1 MLYNLTFTIVFSI
14 LIGIDE
20 STTSSDGYEYRPMI
34 HNEIREFK
42 IDRNKHKECR
52 IASLK
57 IKKEEKGTNE
67 IKFSAVS
74 SDAYVS
80 CKSGQVTRLE
90 TLGRK
95 KCGIG
100 KMLMRLC
107 FNEIRIHNVRNNNN
121 NAALSLIENIVKTN
135 EILNAKKVEEWVKSY
150 CDKVVKITVTFRPAS
165 DARVLF
171 RSAIASDYT
180 EMFFKIPNEFYPK
193 EGRGLVEELKERYT
207 DEGNML
213 ENDGTSN
220 NVRVWGEIWFF
231 CKPRIS
237 YHSI

>member
-1 MLYNLTFTIVFSI
+1 
-14 LIGIDE
+14 
-20 STTSSDGYEYRPMI
+20 MI
-34 HNEIREFK
+34 NNEIREFK
-42 IDRNKHKECR
+42 VDRNKHKECR
-52 IASLK
+52 IAGLK
-57 IKKEEKGTNE
+57 IKKEEKSTNE
-67 IKFSAVS
+67 IKFSAVF

-80 CKSGQVTRLE
+80 CKSGQVIRLE

-100 KMLMRLC
+100 EMLMRLC

-135 EILNAKKVEEWVKSY
+135 EIVNAKQVEEWVKSY
-150 CDKVVKITVTFRPAS
+150 CEKVVKMTVTCRPAS

-171 RSAIASDYT
+171 DSAIASDYT

-207 DEGNML
+207 HEGNML
-213 ENDGTSN
+213 ESDGTN
-220 NVRVWGEIWFF
+220 KNVKVWGEIWFF